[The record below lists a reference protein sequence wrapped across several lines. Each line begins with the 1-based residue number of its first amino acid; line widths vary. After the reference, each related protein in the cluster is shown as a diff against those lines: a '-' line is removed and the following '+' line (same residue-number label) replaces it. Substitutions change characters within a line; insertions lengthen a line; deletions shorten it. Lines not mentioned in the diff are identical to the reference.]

1 MTASPLPDPQAD
13 VAHEAASLRRIAMT
27 LAVARVAAYI
37 AYAWV
42 MVSLIILA
50 FGFFLLLFAANP
62 DAPFT
67 HWVYRHLADTMEP
80 FRGIFPQQS
89 IEGGSTLDVSILFA
103 MFVYTLIALAVR
115 GVIDW
120 LTYRRDRLERRLH
133 QDTEF
138 LRRAQARTTAPGSE
152 QLGSPDQRTPPQW

>member
-1 MTASPLPDPQAD
+1 MTAQAQPDPRGEVEQQM
-13 VAHEAASLRRIAMT
+13 ASLRRWSTLLNAARIASY
-27 LAVARVAAYI
+27 L

-42 MVSLIILA
+42 LVSLVILA

-67 HWVYRHLADTMEP
+67 EWVYRHLSETMEP
-80 FRGIFPQQS
+80 FRGIFPQQTTQ
-89 IEGGSTLDVSILFA
+89 GGSTLDVSVLFA

-120 LTYRRDRLERRLH
+120 LTYRRDRVARQLRR
-133 QDTEF
+133 DEEF
-138 LRRAQARTTAPGSE
+138 LRRAAAAGRPPERGSTVDVSVSE
-152 QLGSPDQRTPPQW
+152 R